1 MYLDNDTRHKLYNTL
16 LQEKFAIQSLMS
28 FFQNEMGINE
38 ENIIEYQRMEDTV
51 IRNIKSV
58 GKELQDVFNKVGD

>member
-28 FFQNEMGINE
+28 FFQNEMDINKEDIE
-38 ENIIEYQRMEDTV
+38 EYLRLEDSIINV
-51 IRNIKSV
+51 LRNVSDILK
-58 GKELQDVFNKVGD
+58 DRFNKA

>member
-28 FFQNEMGINE
+28 FFQNEMDINKEDIE
-38 ENIIEYQRMEDTV
+38 EYLELEDSI
-51 IRNIKSV
+51 IRNLGNVSNI
-58 GKELQDVFNKVGD
+58 LQDTFNEA